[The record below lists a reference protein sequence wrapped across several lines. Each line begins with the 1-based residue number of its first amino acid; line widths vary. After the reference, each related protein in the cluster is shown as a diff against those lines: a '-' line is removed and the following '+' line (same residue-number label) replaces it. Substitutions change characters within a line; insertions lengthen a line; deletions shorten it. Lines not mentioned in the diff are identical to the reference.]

1 MQRKACLNAALSGQ
15 ALAIHTRLTAATANA
30 ALLAAR
36 SKRGRSLRTQ
46 DRLIWV
52 AQTIADLRDAATAVI
67 KEQDVI
73 DVLAMRRAL
82 S

>member
-1 MQRKACLNAALSGQ
+1 V
-15 ALAIHTRLTAATANA
+15 TAAANA

-36 SKRGRSLRTQ
+36 SQQGTSLRAQ
-46 DRLIWV
+46 DRLIRV

-67 KEQDVI
+67 EEQDVI
-73 DVLAMRRAL
+73 DALAMRRAL